1 MTHLYRCV
9 YHHIVGSE
17 ETVKTRRMF
26 NTITRISSGISGEGL
41 EMKGSDID
49 IMFVLKDVNV
59 YEDINSTHINSSE
72 TCVAMEMGDTKLGF
86 SHLPLLRCNNNILF
100 KMRKEVEN
108 DLYLSSQLCKSMFIG
123 QFKGGD
129 VVHGPCLSDKDR
141 VADLAL
147 TLHSRKWISIAK
159 QWITRSNCS
168 WPSSGVK
175 SQIIDHGI
183 MCVPIGSKE
192 SQHED
197 IELRILFSV
206 GEKLLIYSFTHT
218 QLLCYALMKILI
230 KDVVNRDSRCK
241 DLICSFYIKNIIV
254 WVSEEI
260 PLSIW

>member
-1 MTHLYRCV
+1 
-9 YHHIVGSE
+9 
-17 ETVKTRRMF
+17 MF
-26 NTITRISSGISGEGL
+26 NTMRDNLSDDNIFTRISSGISGEGL

-100 KMRKEVEN
+100 KMRKQVEN
-108 DLYLSSQLCKSMFIG
+108 NLYLSSQLCKSMFIG

-129 VVHGPCLSDKDR
+129 VVHGPCLSNKDG

-183 MCVPIGSKE
+183 MCVPIGSRE